1 MLRGLVVTIAAVF
14 AAGTLS
20 AQSHEQMVISSDT
33 VAYTYTPIDQTSRA
47 QTGIEGFGLRLND
60 YLTFAEDDPR
70 RVKFSVVGAP
80 AYSESTGWRLV
91 AEATLR
97 YRTVQQGV
105 PHRLSLRGSASL
117 RGCYALSLDGVNNF
131 VGGHTLSY
139 GGSFALDKYRLY
151 GLDYAAS
158 IVGNYGEYRSRNYGS
173 YLHYDYD
180 IFKNVTIGIRANYVN
195 KSVVETDAYS
205 EAIIG
210 ESIRRVSI
218 LDFGFGVR
226 YSNYRVEDINLARG
240 VTVAVEY
247 SVSPTALNSVGATM
261 HEGSAVVDW
270 YQPLWSGGLLA
281 LDIYGE
287 YHSANTPWMCRSM
300 LGGDSRMRG
309 YYYGCFS
316 GNTLATAQLEL
327 RQRVWEGLVVAGWGG
342 CGEVFSEGDPASW
355 GKLLPSYG
363 VGVRWYFNPT
373 SLVRIDCGFGRDTY
387 AFVVGY
393 TEAF

>member
-14 AAGTLS
+14 AVGALS

-33 VAYTYTPIDQTSRA
+33 VAYTYTPIDQASRA
-47 QTGIEGFGLRLND
+47 QMGIEGFGLRLND

-70 RVKFSVVGAP
+70 RVKFSGVGAP

-97 YRTVQQGV
+97 YRTAQQGV

-131 VGGHTLSY
+131 VGGHTFSY
-139 GGSFALDKYRLY
+139 GGSYALDRYRLY

-158 IVGNYGEYRSRNYGS
+158 IVGNYGEYRLRNYEA

-180 IFKNVTIGIRANYVN
+180 IFENVTVGFRVNYIN
-195 KSVVETDAYS
+195 KSVVDADAYS

-210 ESIRRVSI
+210 RTTRRVSV
-218 LDFGFGVR
+218 LDFGVGVR

-240 VTVAVEY
+240 IAVAVEY
-247 SVSPTALNSVGATM
+247 GVSPTALNSVGSTM
-261 HEGSAVVDW
+261 HEVSAVVDW
-270 YQPLWSGGLLA
+270 YQPLWRGGLLA
-281 LDIYGE
+281 LDIYSE

-309 YYYGCFS
+309 YCYGRYN
-316 GNTLATAQLEL
+316 GNTLVTAQLEL

-342 CGEVFSEGDPASW
+342 CGEVFSGGNEASW

-363 VGVRWYFNPT
+363 VGVRWYFNPI

-393 TEAF
+393 AEAF